1 MPNTKFSKQDYLSK
15 KVPQK
20 YCSSMLR
27 TAGLLKD
34 QKNTHTFKKTT
45 SVNKPCDICAKKRFG
60 YIDNIVT

>member
-1 MPNTKFSKQDYLSK
+1 MLNTKFSKQDYLSK

-34 QKNTHTFKKTT
+34 QKNTNTFKKTT
-45 SVNKPCDICAKKRFG
+45 SANKPCGICAKKRFG